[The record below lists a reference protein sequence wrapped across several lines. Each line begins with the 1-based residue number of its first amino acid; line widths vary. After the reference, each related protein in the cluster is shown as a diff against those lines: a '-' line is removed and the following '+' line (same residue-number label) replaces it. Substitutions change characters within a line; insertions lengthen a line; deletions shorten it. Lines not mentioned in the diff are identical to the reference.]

1 MPPTRLA
8 TAALAACASASA
20 GAAHDMPP
28 AAAEALTPTRPPLPG
43 WAPTYSMPLST
54 AIMPCNYSG
63 MFSAELAGKWGLADF
78 DWCAAAS
85 TPCC

>member
-1 MPPTRLA
+1 MRPTRLA

-20 GAAHDMPP
+20 AAAHDMPP
-28 AAAEALTPTRPPLPG
+28 AAGAPPRPPLPG